1 MLIKFFNN
9 KVFLLASALMLGSTP
24 VFAESPWDGKY
35 NSTFPFQMSRASVCP
50 KFLPIDIEVKI
61 EKGQI
66 SGFMFN
72 NGGGNKD
79 SFCKLYHN
87 GSITGSID
95 DAGNFINVKVKQ
107 KDSHSRKYSSYKIT
121 GNIKNNLNLISKSP
135 KYHPTTAF
143 LITKYADLES
153 ESKNVPQANTGNKTF
168 INNNDNS
175 IVQQIYVN
183 NPSQAQKTLDEV
195 QSSLNMYKAIS
206 KVVKKQTPDIRNSI
220 IGPVNKEIKK
230 LTQEKEALEK
240 QFSNQFS
247 TPIRPSNQKLNISS
261 FKASETFPK
270 IPFYV
275 PGTNE
280 IGEMLTIPRVTDEG
294 FLVYRLDF
302 LDPSSTYE
310 KVRDSINI
318 PHENIDGVIKALVNI
333 DKWTKTA
340 QENNL
345 TRRVSKTAICIP
357 AGRCQ
362 NKKKGIMSTE
372 IVFQVYE
379 DGSTAGR
386 IQRNKG
392 TYSVGYNLSV
402 ESSVLLSAYL
412 TYMRDIGSKEFNI
425 GNMSDDEVKSLFN

>member
-1 MLIKFFNN
+1 MLKKFFDN
-9 KVFLLASALMLGSTP
+9 KVFLLSSALVLGSTP
-24 VFAESPWDGKY
+24 VYAESTWDGKY

-61 EKGQI
+61 ENGQI
-66 SGFMFN
+66 SGFIFN
-72 NGGGNKD
+72 NGGDN
-79 SFCKLYHN
+79 SSPFCKLYHN
-87 GSITGSID
+87 GTITGSID
-95 DAGNFINVKVKQ
+95 NDGNFINVKVKQ
-107 KDSHSRKYSSYKIT
+107 KNPHSKKYSSNRIT
-121 GNIKNNLNLISKSP
+121 GNMKSNLKLISKSA
-135 KYHPTTAF
+135 KYHPTAAF
-143 LITKYADLES
+143 LLTKYSDLDSGSGQSVNSNLGNITINKNIDTSNTLVINVKNQS
-153 ESKNVPQANTGNKTF
+153 E
-168 INNNDNS
+168 
-175 IVQQIYVN
+175 
-183 NPSQAQKTLDEV
+183 AQKKLDEV
-195 QSSLNMYKAIS
+195 QASLNMYEAIS
-206 KVVKKQTPDIRNSI
+206 KVVKKQKPDSRRRFLLAIN
-220 IGPVNKEIKK
+220 NEIKK
-230 LTQEKEALEK
+230 LNSKKTSLEK
-240 QFSNQFS
+240 QFSNQYS

-280 IGEMLTIPRVTDEG
+280 IGEMLTIPKVTDEG

-302 LDPSSTYE
+302 LDPTSTYE

-318 PHENIDGVIKALVNI
+318 PHESIDEVIKALLNI
-333 DKWTKTA
+333 DKWTITA

-345 TRRVSKTAICIP
+345 TRRISKTALCIP
-357 AGRCQ
+357 TGRCQ

-379 DGSTAGR
+379 DGSTSGR

-412 TYMRDIGSKEFNI
+412 TYMRDTGSKEFNI
-425 GNMSDDEVKSLFN
+425 GNMSDEEVKSLFN

>member
-1 MLIKFFNN
+1 MLNKFFSN
-9 KVFLLASALMLGSTP
+9 KLFIISSAFMIGGSP
-24 VFAESPWDGKY
+24 VLAESPWDGKY

-50 KFLPIDIEVKI
+50 KFLPIDIEIKI
-61 EKGQI
+61 EEGQI

-95 DAGNFINVKVKQ
+95 NEGNFVDVKVKQ
-107 KDSHSRKYSSYKIT
+107 NDSHSRKYSSYKIT
-121 GNIKNNLNLISKSP
+121 GNIKNNLNLISKSR

-143 LITKYADLES
+143 LISKYADLDGGSNNVAES
-153 ESKNVPQANTGNKTF
+153 NDTKKTF
-168 INNNDNS
+168 INNNS
-175 IVQQIYVN
+175 ITLQFNAN
-183 NPSQAQKTLDEV
+183 NISEAQRNLDEI
-195 QSSLNMYKAIS
+195 QASINMYEAIS
-206 KVVKKQTPDIRNSI
+206 KVVKKQKPDIRNRFLI
-220 IGPVNKEIKK
+220 AIKKEIKK
-230 LTQEKEALEK
+230 LNIKKETLEK
-240 QFSNQFS
+240 KFSNKFS

-302 LDPSSTYE
+302 LDPTSTYE

-318 PHENIDGVIKALVNI
+318 PHENINEVINALLNI
-333 DKWTKTA
+333 DKWTVTA

-345 TRRVSKTAICIP
+345 TRRISKTALCIP
-357 AGRCQ
+357 SGRCQ
-362 NKKKGIMSTE
+362 TKKKGVMSTE
-372 IVFQVYE
+372 IIFQVYE

-392 TYSVGYNLSV
+392 TYSIGYNLSV

-412 TYMRDIGSKEFNI
+412 TYMRDTGSKEFNI
-425 GNMSDDEVKSLFN
+425 GNMSDEEVKSLFN

>member
-1 MLIKFFNN
+1 MLKKIFDN
-9 KVFLLASALMLGSTP
+9 KVFLLSSALMLGSAP

-72 NGGGNKD
+72 NGGGNRD

-143 LITKYADLES
+143 LITKYADLDS
-153 ESKNVPQANTGNKTF
+153 ESTNAQANNDRKTV

-175 IVQQIYVN
+175 ITLKVNVN
-183 NPSQAQKTLDEV
+183 NQSQAQKTLDEV
-195 QSSLNMYKAIS
+195 QSSLNMYQAIS
-206 KVVKKQTPDIRNSI
+206 KVVKKQTPDIRNRI
-220 IGPVNKEIKK
+220 LGAVNKEIKK
-230 LTQEKEALEK
+230 LTQEKEALET

-247 TPIRPSNQKLNISS
+247 TPIRPSNQKLNVSS

-357 AGRCQ
+357 AGRCA

-412 TYMRDIGSKEFNI
+412 TYMRDTGSKEFNI

>member
-1 MLIKFFNN
+1 MLKRIIDN
-9 KVFLLASALMLGSTP
+9 KLILLSSALILGSAP

-50 KFLPIDIEVKI
+50 KFLPIDIEIKI
-61 EKGQI
+61 ENGKI

-79 SFCKLYHN
+79 AFCKLYHN
-87 GSITGSID
+87 GSINGAID
-95 DAGNFINVKVKQ
+95 SEGNFIDVKVKQ
-107 KDSHSRKYSSYKIT
+107 KDGHSRKYSSYKIT
-121 GNIKNNLNLISKSP
+121 GNIKNNLNLISRSK

-143 LITKYADLES
+143 LITKYADLNS
-153 ESKNVPQANTGNKTF
+153 GSKNLVNANQSYKT
-168 INNNDNS
+168 ILKN
-175 IVQQIYVN
+175 VN
-183 NPSQAQKTLDEV
+183 NQSEAQKKLDEI
-195 QSSLNMYKAIS
+195 QASLNMYEAIS
-206 KVVKKQTPDIRNSI
+206 KVVKRQKPDVRSRFLIAI
-220 IGPVNKEIKK
+220 NKEIKK
-230 LTQEKEALEK
+230 LNAEK
-240 QFSNQFS
+240 QSLEQEFSNQYS

-294 FLVYRLDF
+294 YLVYRLDF
-302 LDPSSTYE
+302 LDPTLTYE

-318 PHENIDGVIKALVNI
+318 PHESINEVIEALFNI
-333 DKWTKTA
+333 DKWTITA
-340 QENNL
+340 QENNV
-345 TRRVSKTAICIP
+345 TRRVSKTALCIP
-357 AGRCQ
+357 TGRCE
-362 NKKKGIMSTE
+362 NKKKGVMSTE
-372 IVFQVYE
+372 ILFQVYE

-412 TYMRDIGSKEFNI
+412 TYMRDTGFKEFNI
-425 GNMSDDEVKSLFN
+425 RNMSDEELESLFI

>member
-1 MLIKFFNN
+1 MLKRIIDN
-9 KVFLLASALMLGSTP
+9 KLILLSSAFILGSAP

-50 KFLPIDIEVKI
+50 KFLPIDIEIKI
-61 EKGQI
+61 ENGEI

-79 SFCKLYHN
+79 AFCKLYHN
-87 GSITGSID
+87 GSITGAID
-95 DAGNFINVKVKQ
+95 SEGNFIDVKVKQ
-107 KDSHSRKYSSYKIT
+107 KDGHSRKYSSYKIT
-121 GNIKNNLNLISKSP
+121 GNIKNNLNLISKSK

-143 LITKYADLES
+143 LITKYADLNS
-153 ESKNVPQANTGNKTF
+153 GSKNLVNANQSYKT
-168 INNNDNS
+168 ILKN
-175 IVQQIYVN
+175 VN
-183 NPSQAQKTLDEV
+183 NQSEAQKKLDEI
-195 QSSLNMYKAIS
+195 QASLNMYEAIS
-206 KVVKKQTPDIRNSI
+206 KVVKRQKPDVRSRFRIAI
-220 IGPVNKEIKK
+220 NKEIKK
-230 LTQEKEALEK
+230 LNAEK
-240 QFSNQFS
+240 QSLEQEFSNQYS

-294 FLVYRLDF
+294 YLVYRLDF
-302 LDPSSTYE
+302 LDPTLTYE

-318 PHENIDGVIKALVNI
+318 PHESINEVIEALFNI
-333 DKWTKTA
+333 DKWTITA
-340 QENNL
+340 QENNV
-345 TRRVSKTAICIP
+345 TRRVSKTALCIP
-357 AGRCQ
+357 TGRCE
-362 NKKKGIMSTE
+362 NKKKGVMSTE
-372 IVFQVYE
+372 ILFQVYE

-412 TYMRDIGSKEFNI
+412 TYMRDTGFKEFNI
-425 GNMSDDEVKSLFN
+425 RNMSDEELESLFI

>member
-9 KVFLLASALMLGSTP
+9 KVFLLSSALMLGSAP

-153 ESKNVPQANTGNKTF
+153 ESKNVAQENTGNKTI

-175 IVQQIYVN
+175 ITQQVYVN
-183 NPSQAQKTLDEV
+183 NQSQAQKTLDEV

-206 KVVKKQTPDIRNSI
+206 KVVRKQTPDIRNSI

-230 LTQEKEALEK
+230 LTQKIEALET
-240 QFSNQFS
+240 QFSTQFS
-247 TPIRPSNQKLNISS
+247 TPIRPSNQKLNTTS

-275 PGTNE
+275 PGSNE
-280 IGEMLTIPRVTDEG
+280 IGEFLTIPRVTDEG
-294 FLVYRLDF
+294 FLVYRIDF
-302 LDPSSTYE
+302 LDPTSTYE

-318 PHENIDGVIKALVNI
+318 PHENINGVIKALVNI

-357 AGRCQ
+357 AGRCE